1 MPIMKSME
9 PEKNRYMDGIR
20 IVGWTCF
27 LLYLGALTY
36 FMFFADNWGRRQLSD
51 VYSYNFVP
59 FREIGRYL
67 RYWRQIGFARV
78 VLNLAGNIVGFMP
91 FGFFV
96 PLLFRFHRD
105 IPFIAGISFCF
116 SAAIEFIQ
124 LVSRVGCCD
133 VDDVILNTLGG
144 LLGYALF
151 IVLRDY
157 RRKVKW
163 QREQDQT
170 GQDG

>member
-1 MPIMKSME
+1 MRSMG

-20 IVGWTCF
+20 IAGWIGF
-27 LLYLGALTY
+27 LLYLGALAY
-36 FMFFADNWGRRQLSD
+36 FMFFADNWGRKQISEF
-51 VYSYNFVP
+51 YSYNFIP

-67 RYWRQIGFARV
+67 RFWKQIGLPHV
-78 VLNLAGNIVGFMP
+78 VLNLAGNIIGFMP

-105 IPFIAGISFCF
+105 IPFILGISFFF
-116 SAAIEFIQ
+116 SAAIEFLQ
-124 LVSRVGCCD
+124 LISRVGSCD
-133 VDDVILNTLGG
+133 VDDVLLNTLGG
-144 LLGYALF
+144 LCGYALF

-157 RRKVKW
+157 RRRRKW
-163 QREQDQT
+163 QLEQDQT